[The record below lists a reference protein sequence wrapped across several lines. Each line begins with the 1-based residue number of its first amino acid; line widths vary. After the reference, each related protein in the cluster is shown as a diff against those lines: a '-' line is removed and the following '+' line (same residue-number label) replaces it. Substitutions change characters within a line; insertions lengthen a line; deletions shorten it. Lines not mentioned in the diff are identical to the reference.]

1 MLSAAVTSTLF
12 LTSYLVYHF
21 NVGSVPYKGLGVA
34 RILYFI
40 VLISHTL
47 LATSLPVLV
56 PITMVRALR
65 EKFDKHVRLARITL
79 PIWFYVSV
87 TGVAIYFMLYV
98 G

>member
-65 EKFDKHVRLARITL
+65 EKFDNHVRLARITL